1 MPVFPRR
8 LTAAIAVSTALVA
21 GCGSTDSGGAS
32 AADVDPTATLR
43 YATTYGAS
51 SFDPHKTKITSDST
65 MLNLVY
71 DRLVHRDV
79 DGNPVPGLAESWEF
93 AADGSALTLHLREGV
108 TFSDGAA
115 VDAAAVKANLERA
128 LAPDSITSS
137 MLAGVAGVDAPDPG
151 TVVLR
156 LAGPGAQL
164 VLTLSDLPGMMV
176 SPNAFGTPEKDAALV
191 LAPVGAGRY
200 TVVNAQPGAEYQY
213 AARPGYW
220 DPDAV
225 RADGFQWTV
234 MTDPQTR
241 VGGVAS
247 GQLDAGIATP
257 QSIDSATAQGLEAQ
271 VQTSLNNYVLN
282 LNRTR
287 SEFGKIEVRRALA
300 HAVDRE
306 SIVASALEGHGE
318 AASQNFPTGYFA
330 HDDALDGQYPFDQAT
345 AKSLLADAGV
355 PEGFT
360 FVAGVSNLPENTMIG
375 QIMKEQLAQVGITM
389 EIRSMTPTDL
399 NPAFNRGELD
409 AILTTLVGRADPSL
423 LLTSFYGQ
431 NSAQNPSHDAIPGFQ
446 EAMDAANRATDPGQR
461 AALLGDV
468 SEVLMGEA
476 AMLPI
481 AFAQLGAITSDQ
493 VVGYE
498 PNRVVDEWRGVGVA
512 AN

>member
-1 MPVFPRR
+1 MFPRR
-8 LTAAIAVSTALVA
+8 MAAMLAVSAALIA
-21 GCGSTDSGGAS
+21 GCGSADSGEVS

-51 SFDPHKTKITSDST
+51 SFDPHKTRITSDST

-93 AADGSALTLHLREGV
+93 SADGAALTLHLRPGV
-108 TFSDGAA
+108 TFSDGAPL
-115 VDAAAVKANLERA
+115 DAAAVQANLQRA
-128 LAPDSITSS
+128 MAPDSITAS
-137 MLAGVAGVDAPDPG
+137 MLAGVAGVDTPDAQ

-156 LAGPGAQL
+156 LDGPGAQL

-191 LAPVGAGRY
+191 LTPVGAGRY
-200 TVVNAQPGAEYQY
+200 TVVRSQPGADYEY

-225 RADGFQWTV
+225 RADHFQWTV

-247 GQLDAGIATP
+247 GQLDAAIATP
-257 QSIDSATAQGLEAQ
+257 QSIDSAQSQGLEAS

-287 SEFGKIEVRRALA
+287 SEFGKVDVRRALA
-300 HAVDRE
+300 YAVDRDAV
-306 SIVASALEGHGE
+306 VASALEGHGE
-318 AASQNFPTGYFA
+318 AASQHFPKGYFA
-330 HDDALDGQYPFDQAT
+330 HNDALDDAYH
-345 AKSLLADAGV
+345 ADAGRAKELLAAAGV
-355 PEGFT
+355 PGGFT

-375 QIMKEQLAQVGITM
+375 QILKDQFAEIGVTM

-399 NPAFNRGELD
+399 NAAFNRGELD

-423 LLTSFYGQ
+423 LLTSFYGKD
-431 NSAQNPSHDAIPGFQ
+431 SAQNPSHDEIPGFR
-446 EAMDAANRATDPGQR
+446 EAMAAANAETDPGRR
-461 AALLGDV
+461 AEKIGAV
-468 SEVLMGEA
+468 SAVLSDQA

-481 AFAQLGAITSDQ
+481 AFADLGAITSDQ

-498 PNRVVDEWRGVGVA
+498 PNRVVDEWRGVGIA
-512 AN
+512 GGN